1 MSAKRKDK
9 KGRVLRTGES
19 QRKDLTY
26 QYRYQDIT
34 GKRRTVYAPTL
45 EELRAKEEEINNAV
59 NIGVDYNA
67 GNVTVLE
74 LLERY
79 ISLKQGVRNATKVG
93 YNFVFNLV
101 KKEDFGHRKIR
112 DIKTSDAKLWLMKL
126 QKDGRG
132 YSTITSVRGVVKP
145 TFQMAYEEDILRKNP
160 FDFKLSDVVKNDSQ
174 KRIALTQEQEDLFMN
189 FIKTDKHYRCYYD
202 EFVVLLETGM
212 RVSELCGLTKQ
223 QLDFEN
229 RRIWVDHQLVRKPDC
244 TYYVEKTKTESG
256 CRFIPMTDN
265 VYKAL
270 KNIVAKRQ
278 RPAKEWLIDGYS
290 GFLLLDKNGNPKVAM
305 HIEHHFQWALKKYRK
320 LHPDQPLPKITP
332 HVFRHTFCTKMAH
345 AGMDIKSLQ
354 YLMGHSDA
362 GVTMNVYT
370 HATYDHAEATMQK
383 ILQLHLPEEER
394 KSG

>member
-26 QYRYQDIT
+26 QYRYQDVT

-93 YNFVFNLV
+93 YGFVFNLA

-145 TFQMAYEEDILRKNP
+145 AFQMAYEEDILRKNP

-189 FIKTDKHYRCYYD
+189 FIRTDKHYRCYYD

-223 QLDFEN
+223 QLDFEK
-229 RRIWVDHQLVRKPDC
+229 RRI
-244 TYYVEKTKTESG
+244 
-256 CRFIPMTDN
+256 
-265 VYKAL
+265 
-270 KNIVAKRQ
+270 
-278 RPAKEWLIDGYS
+278 
-290 GFLLLDKNGNPKVAM
+290 
-305 HIEHHFQWALKKYRK
+305 
-320 LHPDQPLPKITP
+320 
-332 HVFRHTFCTKMAH
+332 
-345 AGMDIKSLQ
+345 
-354 YLMGHSDA
+354 
-362 GVTMNVYT
+362 
-370 HATYDHAEATMQK
+370 
-383 ILQLHLPEEER
+383 
-394 KSG
+394 

>member
-145 TFQMAYEEDILRKNP
+145 AFQMAYEEDILRKNP
-160 FDFKLSDVVKNDSQ
+160 FDYKLWRLFIHEIFIFSE
-174 KRIALTQEQEDLFMN
+174 KRKKVPDPVRVRNRKIF
-189 FIKTDKHYRCYYD
+189 CW
-202 EFVVLLETGM
+202 EF
-212 RVSELCGLTKQ
+212 RPC
-223 QLDFEN
+223 
-229 RRIWVDHQLVRKPDC
+229 RRSPGR
-244 TYYVEKTKTESG
+244 
-256 CRFIPMTDN
+256 
-265 VYKAL
+265 
-270 KNIVAKRQ
+270 
-278 RPAKEWLIDGYS
+278 
-290 GFLLLDKNGNPKVAM
+290 
-305 HIEHHFQWALKKYRK
+305 
-320 LHPDQPLPKITP
+320 
-332 HVFRHTFCTKMAH
+332 
-345 AGMDIKSLQ
+345 
-354 YLMGHSDA
+354 
-362 GVTMNVYT
+362 
-370 HATYDHAEATMQK
+370 
-383 ILQLHLPEEER
+383 
-394 KSG
+394 

>member
-145 TFQMAYEEDILRKNP
+145 AFQMAYEEDILRKNP

-189 FIKTDKHYRCYYD
+189 FIKTDKRYCCYYS
-202 EFVVLLETGM
+202 LWW
-212 RVSELCGLTKQ
+212 GL
-223 QLDFEN
+223 
-229 RRIWVDHQLVRKPDC
+229 
-244 TYYVEKTKTESG
+244 S
-256 CRFIPMTDN
+256 
-265 VYKAL
+265 
-270 KNIVAKRQ
+270 
-278 RPAKEWLIDGYS
+278 
-290 GFLLLDKNGNPKVAM
+290 
-305 HIEHHFQWALKKYRK
+305 
-320 LHPDQPLPKITP
+320 TP
-332 HVFRHTFCTKMAH
+332 
-345 AGMDIKSLQ
+345 G
-354 YLMGHSDA
+354 
-362 GVTMNVYT
+362 
-370 HATYDHAEATMQK
+370 
-383 ILQLHLPEEER
+383 
-394 KSG
+394 